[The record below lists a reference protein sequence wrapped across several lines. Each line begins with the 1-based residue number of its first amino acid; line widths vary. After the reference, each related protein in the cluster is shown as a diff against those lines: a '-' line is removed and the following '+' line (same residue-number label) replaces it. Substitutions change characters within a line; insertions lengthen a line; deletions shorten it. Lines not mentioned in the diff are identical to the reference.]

1 MVMNHGENTIRNC
14 SSLQRPQEKQTATR
28 SIPSIVFRNIQGFE
42 GTALVNTEQYE
53 AYGASQLGG
62 SASGNKVKAMGDVP
76 TIDIPIVV
84 YATAK

>member
-28 SIPSIVFRNIQGFE
+28 FIPSIIFRNIQGFE

-53 AYGASQLGG
+53 AYRRS
-62 SASGNKVKAMGDVP
+62 P
-76 TIDIPIVV
+76 PIPLCHSCRLVSPPNWV
-84 YATAK
+84 LLQN